1 MDKSNKDSLKLLWEL
16 AKDAGI
22 LLSYENA
29 WKKKIKATPEVILC
43 LLNRLGIPIK
53 KIEQAPLFLE
63 QVVQQKIDEKIA
75 KNIVIWDGKAKN
87 IPILLA
93 EDELKKSLT
102 YKISLEDGNVFEETV
117 ELSKIKAKR
126 KQLHGIKYIEK
137 LISLPELPIG
147 YHQLKINFQ
156 AKTYSSLLIVAPTK
170 FYTRNIDKEPCY
182 GMFAPIYALHDKHTK
197 QCGDLATFAHFSH
210 WLAEQGAKV
219 VATMPFFAG
228 FSESHCEPSP
238 YSPVSRLFWN
248 DLYLDLN
255 YLGDL
260 EEEEAE
266 YNDTAEQDEQSR
278 LVDYS
283 TAARVKRQRFE
294 KYIDTILNDEEL
306 HQELQTYC
314 EKQPLVKQYSLF
326 RAKNEVDN
334 QTWHA
339 WTAKERRE
347 GDLALNNNL
356 EKYYYYHLLAQWQF
370 AKQLKAFKTELN
382 QRGQLLYLD
391 LPVGV
396 HKDGFDTWYFQDSFL
411 EGISIGAPPDP
422 VFKNGQNWGS
432 PPLSPTTLKKTHF
445 QYFILM
451 LRNIFQYVDI
461 LRIDHVMGF
470 NRLFWIP
477 DNFPISEGVYVQYP
491 AEEMYAI
498 LSIESHRH
506 KASIIGE
513 NLGCV
518 PPITDEMMQQH
529 AMIQMNITQYLLE
542 SKMSL
547 EPTSELMLTS
557 LNTHDM
563 PTFFAFCQGLDIE
576 KAKSEQELS
585 PKVFRKAIQTR
596 KNQILFLRETL
607 AKHKL
612 DEDNLLE
619 STLKFLAASKA
630 KILILNIEDLWQETA
645 PQNTPASGPN
655 EPNWRRKFAYS
666 IEQIKTMSTV
676 NYLLKLITDLRPKKA
691 KIVKEAK
698 KLSLVS
704 KEDLYLFNEGT
715 HYQLYEH
722 LGAHYISKKGS
733 KGVYFAV
740 WAPSAQ
746 YVSVVGSFNHW
757 NRGENPMTSVDASG
771 IWETFVPHAKPGD
784 LYKFYIEARNHYYS
798 TEKADPFAFL
808 QEIPPKSASVVWH
821 SNYQWQDEK
830 WMTNRHKHQHL
841 NSPIS
846 IYEVHLGS
854 WRRVPEEGCRFLTY
868 RELAPLLTEYV
879 LKMNFTHVELLPVM
893 EHPFYGSW
901 GYQTLGYF
909 APTSRYGNPDD
920 FKYFIDYLHQ
930 HDIGVILDWVPS
942 HFPNDEYGLAYFD
955 GTHLY
960 EHSDPRK
967 GFHPD
972 WKSAIFNYGRH
983 EVKSFLISSAIYW
996 LQEYHIDGLRVDAV
1010 ASMLYLNYSRREGEW
1025 IPNIHGGNENLEA
1038 IDFLQT
1044 LNKTIYHYFPDVQ
1057 TFAEESTAWPGV
1069 SRPTY
1074 IGGLGFGFKWDMGWM
1089 HDTLSYL
1096 HLDPI
1101 HRRFHQHRLS
1111 FRMIYA
1117 FNENF
1122 TLSLSHDETV
1132 HGKGSLFSKMSGDE
1146 WQRFANL
1153 RLLFGYMFGLP
1164 GKKLLFMGNEF
1175 GQKGEWNHELS
1186 IDWHVLEWPLHQGL
1200 QEWVAN
1206 LNKLYREER
1215 ALHDFDQ
1222 EPAGFEW
1229 IDCEDAHNSI
1239 YSFLRKSANNEL
1251 ILIVLNCTPVTR
1263 FFYRIGVPEQGTWK
1277 LIASSDATQYGGVGN
1292 QDKVLTTEKHPF
1304 HHRDYSINLTL
1315 PGLSASFYKWI
1326 EK

>member
-1 MDKSNKDSLKLLWEL
+1 MDKTNNDSSQKALLDL
-16 AKDAGI
+16 ARDAGI
-22 LLSYENA
+22 LLSYEDA
-29 WKKKIKATPEVILC
+29 WKKKVTATPEVIIC
-43 LLNRLGIPIK
+43 LLNRLGIPIE
-53 KIEQAPLFLE
+53 KIEQAPEFLKKSIE
-63 QVVQQKIDEKIA
+63 KKVAEKID
-75 KNIVIWDGKAKN
+75 KNIVFWDGKAKE
-87 IPILLA
+87 IPIFLTQ
-93 EDELKKSLT
+93 DEVKAQLVYVIT
-102 YKISLEDGNVFEETV
+102 CEDGSLIKESID
-117 ELSKIKAKR
+117 LDKIKSKR
-126 KQLHGIKYIEK
+126 KQTHGVKYIEK
-137 LISLPELPIG
+137 LIRIPALPIG
-147 YHQLKINFQ
+147 YHHLKITLLS
-156 AKTYSSLLIVAPTK
+156 KKYTSLLIAAPTK
-170 FYTRNIDKEPCY
+170 FYTQNIVKEPCY
-182 GMFAPIYALHDKHTK
+182 GVFAPIYALHDEFTNK
-197 QCGDLATFAHFSH
+197 CGDLSTFAHFSR
-210 WLAEQGAKV
+210 WLAEQDTKI
-219 VATMPFFAG
+219 VATMPFFAS

-248 DLYLDLN
+248 DLYLNLN
-255 YLGDL
+255 HIVNDI
-260 EEEEAE
+260 EEDKQCEI
-266 YNDTAEQDEQSR
+266 DE
-278 LVDYS
+278 
-283 TAARVKRQRFE
+283 
-294 KYIDTILNDEEL
+294 ILNDQSLVNYPVAAKTKRQLFTKHIESFL
-306 HQELQTYC
+306 ADTELQEALQVYR
-314 EKQPLVKQYSLF
+314 EKCPLIEQYSLF

-339 WTAKERRE
+339 WTAKDKK
-347 GDLALNNNL
+347 GKLKLNADL

-370 AKQLKAFKTELN
+370 DKQLKSFKEELN

-422 VFKNGQNWGS
+422 VFKHGQNWGS
-432 PPLSPTTLKKTHF
+432 PPLSPETLKNTHF
-445 QYFILM
+445 NYFILM

-477 DNFPISEGVYVQYP
+477 DNFPIAEGVYVQYP

-498 LSIESHRH
+498 LSIESNRY

-529 AMIQMNITQYLLE
+529 DMIQMNITQYLLE
-542 SKMSL
+542 SKLPL
-547 EPTSELMLTS
+547 EPLNELMLTS

-576 KAKSEQELS
+576 KDKEENNLPLKAYHD
-585 PKVFRKAIQTR
+585 AIQTR
-596 KNQILFLRETL
+596 KKQILRLRKTL
-607 AKHKL
+607 TKHQL

-619 STLKFLAASKA
+619 SSIKFLAASKA
-630 KILILNIEDLWQETA
+630 KIFIINIEDLWQETKS
-645 PQNTPASGPN
+645 QNIPASGPDK
-655 EPNWRRKFAYS
+655 PNWRRKFAYS
-666 IEQIKTMSTV
+666 IEQIKTMSSV
-676 NYLLKLITDLRPKKA
+676 NHLLHMIRKLRPARA
-691 KIVKEAK
+691 KIAK
-698 KLSLVS
+698 KPKQFSLIS
-704 KEDLYLFNEGT
+704 KDDLYLFNEGT
-715 HYQLYEH
+715 HYQLYDH
-722 LGAHYISKKGS
+722 LGAHYIAKKGI

-740 WAPSAQ
+740 WAPNAH
-746 YVSVVGSFNHW
+746 YVSVVGSFNFWH
-757 NRGENPMTSVDASG
+757 RGENPMSTVDDSG
-771 IWETFVPHAKPGD
+771 IWEVFIPNANPGD
-784 LYKFYIEARNHYYS
+784 LYKFYIESKYHHYWA
-798 TEKADPFAFL
+798 EKADPFAFL
-808 QEIPPKSASVVWH
+808 QEVPPNTASIVWH
-821 SNYQWQDEK
+821 SNYQWHDET
-830 WMTNRHKHQHL
+830 WMNKRGEHQRL
-841 NSPIS
+841 NAPIS

-854 WRRVPEEGCRFLTY
+854 WRRVPEEGGRFLNY
-868 RELAPLLTEYV
+868 RELAPLLAEYV
-879 LKMNFTHVELLPVM
+879 LKMNFTHVELLPIM

-909 APTSRYGNPDD
+909 APTARYGSPDD
-920 FKYFIDYLHQ
+920 FKYLVDYLHQ
-930 HDIGVILDWVPS
+930 HNIGVILDWVPS
-942 HFPNDEYGLAYFD
+942 HFPNDEHGLAYFD
-955 GTHLY
+955 GTHLF

-983 EVKSFLISSAIYW
+983 EVKSFLISSALYW
-996 LQEYHIDGLRVDAV
+996 LEQYHIDGLRVDAV
-1010 ASMLYLNYSRREGEW
+1010 ASMLYLNYSRSEGEW
-1025 IPNIHGGNENLEA
+1025 IPNVHGGNENLEA
-1038 IDFLQT
+1038 IDFLQN

-1122 TLSLSHDETV
+1122 TLSLSHDESV
-1132 HGKGSLFSKMSGDE
+1132 HGKGSLYSKMSGDE

-1175 GQKGEWNHELS
+1175 GQRSEWNHEVS
-1186 IDWHVLEWPLHQGL
+1186 IDWHVLDWPLHQGL
-1200 QEWVAN
+1200 QAWVAH
-1206 LNKLYREER
+1206 LNKLYKEER
-1215 ALHDFDQ
+1215 ALHDFDH
-1222 EPAGFEW
+1222 ESAGFEW

-1239 YSFLRKSANNEL
+1239 YSFLRKSAKSEL

-1263 FFYRIGVPEQGTWK
+1263 FFYRIGVPKQGKWK
-1277 LIASSDATQYGGVGN
+1277 LIASSDATQYGGSGN
-1292 QDKVLTTEKHPF
+1292 QDNLLDTEKHPF
-1304 HHRDYSINLTL
+1304 HYRDYSISLTL
-1315 PGLSASFYKWI
+1315 PGISVSFYKWI